1 MINLALHF
9 SINKFNMPVS
19 LSSKITSDA
28 FIRYPLHDF
37 SAVG

>member
-9 SINKFNMPVS
+9 NKFNMSIS

-28 FIRYPLHDF
+28 FIRYPFRGL
-37 SAVG
+37 SAEG